1 MVLNNVTPENAVE
14 RLLEEAKRT
23 HYEQIEKLKKVADDA
38 WKPANKLLLAPKA
51 AKYTWGSHEHC
62 LDYPSYWFKSK
73 GFYGSDWA
81 YLKSKQEIENNKITI
96 LKCID
101 EYVKDC
107 QDVYDS
113 NVPLIVENKNIIER
127 IGLIMRTIGVP
138 DSYTHSYYKT
148 NNSRN
153 KTTENKIAGWR
164 EDAARNI
171 PTTNINIPDKKRLVQ
186 SVEEA
191 YAKAI
196 HAAGEAEREV
206 KKKEEELLKQ
216 NELAMLRVKY
226 TPDNALSD
234 AWDILFKILKEDK
247 YLCLAHYLQLNR
259 GDWSDG
265 YHYAETGIDGFSAD
279 SPEDKLIYKE
289 ITGLIENW
297 DGDGRVFRDCKY
309 NYDYLFNLVEDHL
322 VKDYNIVCKYIN
334 FC

>member
-1 MVLNNVTPENAVE
+1 MGRPKKNTPLPPVFPGKKVSSLPDMPDILTTENSLWDLVLKRASRFARVYGFNRIETPLVEDSRLYEQFLHAHPE
-14 RLLEEAKRT
+14 RL
-23 HYEQIEKLKKVADDA
+23 
-38 WKPANKLLLAPKA
+38 
-51 AKYTWGSHEHC
+51 
-62 LDYPSYWFKSK
+62 
-73 GFYGSDWA
+73 
-81 YLKSKQEIENNKITI
+81 
-96 LKCID
+96 
-101 EYVKDC
+101 KDC

-265 YHYAETGIDGFSAD
+265 YHYAETGIDDFSAD

>member
-1 MVLNNVTPENAVE
+1 MILNNVTPENAVE
-14 RLLEEAKRT
+14 RLLEEAKRI
-23 HYEQIEKLKKVADDA
+23 HYEQTGKLKKVADDV
-38 WKPANKLLLAPKA
+38 WKPANKLSVAPKA
-51 AKYTWGSHEHC
+51 AKYTWGSYEHC
-62 LDYPSYWFKSK
+62 LEYPCYWFKSK
-73 GFYGSDWA
+73 GYYGSDWA
-81 YLKSKQEIENNKITI
+81 YLKSKTEIENTKITI
-96 LKCID
+96 LKCVD
-101 EYVKDC
+101 AYVQAC

-113 NVPLIVENKNIIER
+113 NVPLIEENKNIIER

-138 DSYTHSYYKT
+138 DSFTYSYYKT

-171 PTTNINIPDKKRLVQ
+171 PTTNINIPDKKRLIQ

-196 HAAGEAEREV
+196 HAAGEVEREA
-206 KKKEEELLKQ
+206 KKKEEEQLKQ

-234 AWDILFKILKEDK
+234 AWDILHKILNVDK
-247 YLCLAHYLQLNR
+247 YLRLAHYLQLNR
-259 GDWSDG
+259 GDWSEG
-265 YHYAETGIDGFSAD
+265 YHYAEIGIDGFSVD
-279 SPEDKLIYKE
+279 TSHDKLIQEE

-297 DGDGRVFRDCKY
+297 EGDGRVFRDCKY
-309 NYDYLFNLVEDHL
+309 NYDELFWFVEEGL
-322 VKDYNIVCKYIN
+322 LKDYNVMCKYIN